1 MWKARMS
8 STLLSALAKLDES
21 VRVLEER
28 LQCLGAGLEV
38 SKDQFTQN
46 LREARQNADAV
57 RELVR
62 AKSPD
67 VDWTDRQALEKLIRD
82 LEAAEA
88 GRKELRLGRLLELA
102 EELSAGTITHR
113 LKSRVTAL
121 GELREAAVRELLAE
135 AAEDQPKDLPGPDAF
150 AWMQWACGSQG
161 NANAAQ
167 FSELEK
173 DFPALVRF
181 AGEMEES
188 YWQPRES
195 SHEIPEEV
203 AIDEPSS
210 IPQAPIQSPTSPL
223 SESAPAFAARYGHLS
238 AAKADRVETAAPTNT
253 VAAAVEQA
261 PDDQASKSSLPATP
275 DSRSDVA
282 RMLAAVAA
290 HRVNRPVPIEGSAQV
305 LAEGS
310 AAPAEAAPAEPIPFT
325 FQSFPVADAES
336 VEEELKHSRFS
347 LNRSVLF
354 TVGAIALIVLV
365 MVVISAM
372 SGNLTGKRGS
382 PPPATVAS
390 DSAKESSAASSE
402 APVSDL
408 ELVGQIE
415 QRLKAIEGSS
425 IYVTVQHGTAIL
437 EGQVPSEEALA
448 TAEELTLQSKQIKII
463 RNRIQIAKVGALPS
477 TNRPAKPNPASAE

>member
-8 STLLSALAKLDES
+8 LTLLSALAKLDES

-102 EELSAGTITHR
+102 EELSAGSITHR
-113 LKSRVTAL
+113 LKSRVTSL

-195 SHEIPEEV
+195 SHEIPEQV
-203 AIDEPSS
+203 AIDESS
-210 IPQAPIQSPTSPL
+210 SMQQASIQRQAPPL

-238 AAKADRVETAAPTNT
+238 AAKAGQVETVAQNIVAPA
-253 VAAAVEQA
+253 VAQGAKDQAVE
-261 PDDQASKSSLPATP
+261 SSLPATP

-290 HRVNRPVPIEGSAQV
+290 HRVNRSIPVERSSQEP
-305 LAEGS
+305 AEGS
-310 AAPAEAAPAEPIPFT
+310 AAAAEPAPVEPIPFT

-336 VEEELKHSRFS
+336 VEEEHKHSRFS

-382 PPPATVAS
+382 SPPATVAS
-390 DSAKESSAASSE
+390 DSAKENSVATSE

-415 QRLKAIEGSS
+415 QRLKAIQGSS

-463 RNRIQIAKVGALPS
+463 RNRIQIAKAGPLPS
-477 TNRPAKPNPASAE
+477 ANRPAKPNPASAE

>member
-1 MWKARMS
+1 MS
-8 STLLSALAKLDES
+8 SILSALAKLDES

-38 SKDQFTQN
+38 SKDEFTQN
-46 LREARQNADAV
+46 LMEARRNADAV
-57 RELVR
+57 HELVR

-67 VDWTDRQALEKLIRD
+67 VDWTDRQALEKVLRD

-102 EELSAGTITHR
+102 EELNAGTITHR

-121 GELREAAVRELLAE
+121 EELREVAVRELLAE

-150 AWMQWACGSQG
+150 AWMQWACGAQG

-188 YWQPRES
+188 YWQPRKS
-195 SHEIPEEV
+195 SHAVPQPV
-203 AIDEPSS
+203 AIDESS
-210 IPQAPIQSPTSPL
+210 SVPQAAIQHQASQL
-223 SESAPAFAARYGHLS
+223 SASAPAFAARYGHLS
-238 AAKADRVETAAPTNT
+238 ATKAIEHESAAQTKI
-253 VAAAVEQA
+253 VAVAVAQVPE
-261 PDDQASKSSLPATP
+261 DQGGKSSPPATA
-275 DSRSDVA
+275 DSNSEVV

-290 HRVNRPVPIEGSAQV
+290 HRINRPVDLAKPRQV
-305 LAEGS
+305 PVES
-310 AAPAEAAPAEPIPFT
+310 FAAPAEPAPIAPIPIT
-325 FQSFPVADAES
+325 FGSFAAADAES
-336 VEEELKHSRFS
+336 VEEHKDSHFG
-347 LNRSVLF
+347 LNRSVFF
-354 TVGAIALIVLV
+354 TVGAIAIIVLV

-372 SGNLTGKRGS
+372 SGNLIGKRGS
-382 PPPATVAS
+382 SPPATVAG
-390 DSAKESSAASSE
+390 DSAKESSAASAE
-402 APVSDL
+402 APVSDI

-415 QRLKAIEGSS
+415 QRLKAIKGSS

-463 RNRIQIAKVGALPS
+463 RNRIQIAKAGALRS
-477 TNRPAKPNPASAE
+477 TNRPTAPNPASAE